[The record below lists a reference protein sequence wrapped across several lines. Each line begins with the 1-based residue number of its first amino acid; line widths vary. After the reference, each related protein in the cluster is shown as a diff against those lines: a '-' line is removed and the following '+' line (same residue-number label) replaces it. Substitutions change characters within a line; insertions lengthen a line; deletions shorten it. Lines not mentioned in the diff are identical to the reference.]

1 MADAPR
7 ERILIVEDEAALAS
21 GLADLLAGEGYATL
35 TAADGRQ
42 ALELYGRERPT
53 LILLDVMIPGKSGY
67 EVCREIRRQDPRI
80 PVLMLTAKG
89 QEVDKIAGLELGADD
104 YIVKPFGVGELLAR
118 IRAALRKREAAKDDE
133 EEPLT
138 FGDVRIDPRR
148 MEGLK
153 GERRFPLSARE
164 LALLRLFLSRR
175 GQVLDRATL
184 LDQVWGLRYQGTTRT
199 LDQHIAQ
206 LRKKIERD
214 PSRPRYLL
222 TVHGVGYRFAE

>member
-1 MADAPR
+1 MGKARKARR
-7 ERILIVEDEAALAS
+7 ERILIVEDEAPLAA

-42 ALELYGRERPT
+42 ALELYRRDRPT
-53 LILLDVMIPGKSGY
+53 LVLLDIMIPGKSGY

-89 QEVDKIAGLELGADD
+89 QEVDKI
-104 YIVKPFGVGELLAR
+104 VKPFGVGELLAR
-118 IRAALRKREAAKDDE
+118 IRAALRRREAAAKDE
-133 EEPLT
+133 AGEPLA
-138 FGDVRIDPRR
+138 FGDVRIDPQR
-148 MEGLK
+148 MEGRK

-214 PSRPRYLL
+214 PSRPHFLL
-222 TVHGVGYRFAE
+222 TVHGVGYRFGE